1 MNASRDIAE
10 SARTPIGVR
19 AAQSRL
25 HLGWLSSSKGLGIL
39 FLLPAVVLVVLFFL
53 MPVALTGVFA
63 FTNMTT
69 ATGITGGAY
78 QVSPGTLRVLTDR
91 YGMGELAERLGQP
104 TYVVDEQGLA
114 ALEEKGIDKN
124 IIDSLRDG
132 LLGKTYASRRELE
145 RDIRGL
151 PDRPN
156 TRTVKSISEEFSR
169 SLANARF
176 SSRESLIAAAEAID
190 PDLTDEEKEAL
201 AASTYTGWTWTT
213 ENFRRLASSPTTR
226 QVLFNTLFF
235 VAMTLVIFNTG
246 YAMVL
251 AIATH
256 YIPDRPAG
264 IFRIIWFLPRISPVV
279 IYVLL
284 WKWLAW
290 DTGFLSAFLS
300 NFGIRPRN
308 WMLDTAA
315 NAWFFVIVINGFV
328 GASMGMVIFASAI
341 KAIPESLFHAA
352 SVDGAY
358 RWQQIRHIILP
369 QLKWPILFVT
379 CYQTLSLLTS
389 IDQTLLATNGGPGGA
404 TEVWSL
410 WIYHTALNNYAGNL
424 QYGMGAAM
432 ALVLVVIGIVL
443 SLIYLRLFNYNA
455 LVAKPRIEL

>member
-114 ALEEKGIDKN
+114 ALEQKGIDKN
-124 IIDSLRDG
+124 IIDSLRDD

-300 NFGIRPRN
+300 NFGVRPRN

-328 GASMGMVIFASAI
+328 GASMGIVIFR
-341 KAIPESLFHAA
+341 P
-352 SVDGAY
+352 
-358 RWQQIRHIILP
+358 
-369 QLKWPILFVT
+369 
-379 CYQTLSLLTS
+379 
-389 IDQTLLATNGGPGGA
+389 
-404 TEVWSL
+404 
-410 WIYHTALNNYAGNL
+410 
-424 QYGMGAAM
+424 
-432 ALVLVVIGIVL
+432 
-443 SLIYLRLFNYNA
+443 
-455 LVAKPRIEL
+455 